1 MFTKSWYLLNRG
13 LLNRGLGVCTFTLVE
28 LISQDL
34 GSQPV
39 LLLSKLCIELEQMD
53 YISCPLDII
62 YDNPL
67 LRKRIMIL
75 LSKRFEVVYFIFL
88 LLCVHFLCTM
98 KKCCWTI
105 CNFKTQFWTHK
116 GQELPSTIYLE
127 LKI

>member
-1 MFTKSWYLLNRG
+1 MYERSWILFTKSRYLLNRG

-75 LSKRFEVVYFIFL
+75 L
-88 LLCVHFLCTM
+88 
-98 KKCCWTI
+98 
-105 CNFKTQFWTHK
+105 
-116 GQELPSTIYLE
+116 
-127 LKI
+127 